1 MIDKNSGAAAQVPLK
16 SQPVISQSVQHD
28 AEQDKV
34 FLKVKRHIIPI
45 AILGLFVAF
54 IDRTNLSVAG
64 HSMSE
69 SLALSPTA
77 FGLAAGLFY
86 LGYILTEVPS
96 NIALRRYGARRWIAR
111 IMISWG
117 AVTVLTLFVN
127 TAESLYLARFL
138 LGIAEAGFYPGIL
151 FWMSFWLPSRSLTRA
166 YSLFQLG
173 IPISLA
179 LGSLFTAQLL
189 RLDGIAGLHG
199 WQWVFLIEGGAAV
212 AMGFFTLKFMAD
224 KPEDAKWLSAE
235 EKLVIANALEKEAV
249 AEPESD
255 RGHTHALREVFTSGA
270 AWAYSVCY
278 LFMMIGFWTVTYW
291 LPQILQERLHVDSVE
306 AGVLSA
312 IPWVISGLS
321 LLIVSKRVEKGGSLT
336 GALVGVLIFCS
347 IGFVISSLATS
358 GLAAFVGLCMAAC
371 IQAAV
376 PLLFS
381 FPTRHFNGA
390 RAAVALA
397 MVNSVGSLGG
407 FIGPVLL
414 GWMKGATG
422 SNQAGLLAMAGAF
435 VIAALLA
442 AILPSILRS
451 AKTTVTDN
459 NHSISH

>member
-1 MIDKNSGAAAQVPLK
+1 MLDQNIIEAAHKACEAQRTTPHVDL
-16 SQPVISQSVQHD
+16 QS
-28 AEQDKV
+28 AERERV
-34 FLKVKRHIIPI
+34 FAKVKRHIIPI

-64 HSMSE
+64 HSMSD
-69 SLALSPTA
+69 SLSLSPAA

-96 NIALRRYGARRWIAR
+96 NIALKRYGARRWIAR

-117 AVTVLTLFVN
+117 AITVLTMFVN
-127 TAESLYLARFL
+127 TAESLYIARFL

-179 LGSLFTAQLL
+179 IGSLVTAQLL
-189 RLDGIAGLHG
+189 RLDGVGGLHG

-212 AMGFFTLKFMAD
+212 VMGLFTLKYMAD
-224 KPEDAKWLSAE
+224 KPSDAKWLSVE
-235 EKLVIANALEKEAV
+235 EKQLISDALSEEEV
-249 AEPESD
+249 AEPENEK
-255 RGHTHALREVFTSGA
+255 GHGHALKEVFTSGA
-270 AWAYSVCY
+270 AWAYALCF

-291 LPQILQERLHVDSVE
+291 LPQILQERLQVDSVR

-312 IPWVISGLS
+312 VPWVISGLS
-321 LLIVSKRVEKGGSLT
+321 LLIVSKRVEKGGSLA
-336 GALVGVLIFCS
+336 GSLVGVLLFCA
-347 IGFVISSLATS
+347 IGFAMSSLAGS
-358 GLAAFVGLCMAAC
+358 ALVAFIGLCMAAC

-381 FPTRHFNGA
+381 FPSRHFNGA

-414 GWMKGATG
+414 GWMKEATG

-435 VIAALLA
+435 VLAALLA
-442 AILPSILRS
+442 AILPKILQS
-451 AKTTVTDN
+451 AKAKP
-459 NHSISH
+459 

>member
-1 MIDKNSGAAAQVPLK
+1 MVDQNIIEAAHKACEADRAKGEADKQV
-16 SQPVISQSVQHD
+16 SQ
-28 AEQDKV
+28 QDKV
-34 FLKVKRHIIPI
+34 FAKVKRHIIPI

-69 SLALSPTA
+69 SLSLSPAA

-117 AVTVLTLFVN
+117 AITMLTMFVN
-127 TAESLYLARFL
+127 TPESLYVARFL

-179 LGSLFTAQLL
+179 IGSLVTAQLL
-189 RLDGIAGLHG
+189 RMDGLAGIHG

-212 AMGFFTLKFMAD
+212 LMGLFTLKYMANS
-224 KPEDAKWLSAE
+224 PAEAKWLSQE
-235 EKLVIANALEKEAV
+235 EKQILSEALSQDAAAV
-249 AEPESD
+249 HEDDS
-255 RGHTHALREVFTSGA
+255 GHSKALRQVFTSGA
-270 AWAYSVCY
+270 AWAYSACF

-291 LPQILQERLHVDSVE
+291 LPQILQDRLQVDTVQ

-312 IPWVISGLS
+312 VPWVISGLS
-321 LLIVSKRVEKGGSLT
+321 LLIVSKRIENGASLERSM
-336 GALVGVLIFCS
+336 VGVLFFCA
-347 IGFVISSLATS
+347 IGFALSSLASSATV
-358 GLAAFVGLCMAAC
+358 AFIGLCMAAC

-381 FPTRHFNGA
+381 FPSRHFDGA

-435 VIAALLA
+435 VIAGIIA
-442 AILPSILRS
+442 AILPKILRAAK
-451 AKTTVTDN
+451 AKT
-459 NHSISH
+459 SAQP

>member
-1 MIDKNSGAAAQVPLK
+1 MIDQNIVEASLREPSAADAAK
-16 SQPVISQSVQHD
+16 TEKISTQTDQ
-28 AEQDKV
+28 EKV
-34 FLKVKRHIIPI
+34 FSKVKRHIIPI

-64 HSMSE
+64 HSMSD
-69 SLALSPTA
+69 SLSLGPAA

-117 AVTVLTLFVN
+117 AITVLTMFVN
-127 TAESLYLARFL
+127 TAESLYVARFL

-179 LGSLFTAQLL
+179 LGSLVTAQLL
-189 RLDGIAGLHG
+189 RLDGMAGLHG
-199 WQWVFLIEGGAAV
+199 WQWVFLLEGGAAV
-212 AMGFFTLKFMAD
+212 AMGLFTLKFMAD
-224 KPEDAKWLSAE
+224 TPSDAKWLSDE
-235 EKLVIANALEKEAV
+235 EKKVLKDALSE
-249 AEPESD
+249 ESAD
-255 RGHTHALREVFTSGA
+255 VNDSDDGHSRALREVFTSGA
-270 AWAYSVCY
+270 AWAYATCF

-291 LPQILQERLHVDSVE
+291 LPQILQERLQVDTVQ

-312 IPWVISGLS
+312 VPWVISGLS
-321 LLIVSKRVEKGGSLT
+321 LLIVSKRIEKGGALERY
-336 GALVGVLIFCS
+336 LVGVLFFCA
-347 IGFVISSLATS
+347 IGFAMSSLASSATV
-358 GLAAFVGLCMAAC
+358 AFIGLCMAAC

-381 FPTRHFNGA
+381 FPSRHFDGA

-435 VIAALLA
+435 VLAGLLA
-442 AILPSILRS
+442 LTLPSILRA
-451 AKTTVTDN
+451 AKAKA
-459 NHSISH
+459 